1 MNKCLI
7 ALWVIFGLT
16 SCSAKN
22 EHYYKSHPNELQ
34 QAIKACPE
42 RQPQGMTCKEL
53 EVLANRMNKL
63 AYQLQLSPQ
72 GFGKK
77 IMALQET
84 IIKEQAQLKAEN
96 NNANLQANLN
106 QNKRDLA
113 DHLAVVRWFE
123 SPTS

>member
-7 ALWVIFGLT
+7 ALWLIFGLT

-34 QAIKACPE
+34 QAMKACPE
-42 RQPQGMTCKEL
+42 RQPQGMTCEQM

-84 IIKEQAQLKAEN
+84 IVKQQAQLKTEN
-96 NNANLQANLN
+96 NNENLQANLT
-106 QNKRDLA
+106 QNKRELA

-123 SPTS
+123 SPMS

>member
-1 MNKCLI
+1 MNKCMVVL
-7 ALWVIFGLT
+7 LLMLGLT

-22 EHYYKSHPNELQ
+22 EQFYMVHPNELQ
-34 QAIKACPE
+34 QAISACPE
-42 RQPQGMTCKEL
+42 NQPQGITCQQL
-53 EVLANRMNKL
+53 DVLAKRLNKL
-63 AYQLQLSPQ
+63 AYQLHLSPQ
-72 GFGKK
+72 GFGQK

-84 IIKEQAQLKAEN
+84 IAKQHGQFKTERD
-96 NNANLQANLN
+96 NANLKESLI

>member
-1 MNKCLI
+1 MNKTL
-7 ALWVIFGLT
+7 AVFLVILGLT

-34 QAIKACPE
+34 QALKACPN
-42 RQPQGMTCKEL
+42 RQPPGMTCEQL
-53 EVLANRMNKL
+53 EELANRMNKL

-84 IIKEQAQLKAEN
+84 IVKEQTQLKNEN
-96 NNANLQANLN
+96 NNATLQANLT

-113 DHLAVVRWFE
+113 DHLAIVRWFE
-123 SPTS
+123 SPMS

>member
-1 MNKCLI
+1 MNKYL
-7 ALWVIFGLT
+7 AVLLVISGLT

-34 QAIKACPE
+34 QAIKSCPK
-42 RQPQGMTCKEL
+42 RQPQGMTCEQL
-53 EVLANRMNKL
+53 EALANRMNQL

-77 IMALQET
+77 IISLQET
-84 IIKEQAQLKAEN
+84 IAKQQVRLKTETTN
-96 NNANLQANLN
+96 ENLQADLT

>member
-1 MNKCLI
+1 MNKCFV
-7 ALWVIFGLT
+7 ALLVILGLT

-42 RQPQGMTCKEL
+42 RQPQGMSCEQL
-53 EVLANRMNKL
+53 EALANRMNKL

-84 IIKEQAQLKAEN
+84 IVREQAQLKNEK
-96 NNANLQANLN
+96 NNANLQANLT

-123 SPTS
+123 SPVS